1 MQVKNITTKL
11 KRTQIKK
18 YYDESSFPSAQ
29 PDENYRPISLSP
41 HLDNSMEMCASVAN
55 NNTYLFTKDSR
66 SGIQLDVS

>member
-29 PDENYRPISLSP
+29 PDENYISLSP
-41 HLDNSMEMCASVAN
+41 HLDNSMEMCALVTN